1 MTTARL
7 IRPLVIAGLL
17 VSLFGGSSSPTL
29 VRGDDLSQAQAQ
41 QRAIAAQVAAQKAK
55 MAQLAALQADLASA
69 LSMTKT
75 KLVGIN
81 SNLAD
86 VKATIA
92 ATQAKVNAVEAAY
105 NSEVQDLANL
115 DLALIGLDREEQ
127 QKSADL
133 AQAKALLADHIRA
146 AYEQDRT
153 SILETLLSAASFTE
167 AVGDIGNLID
177 FGNQDHVLANQIAT
191 DQATLFALNE
201 TTTATRIQTQ
211 QLADQTA
218 AQKTQLDAS
227 LASLGAAKAQLA
239 ILQKATAKTLALQLT
254 TFNKLSSNAA
264 ALKRALNAEVAA
276 QAAVTKKIQSLLN
289 EGGQNGSIPSQYN
302 GSLSWPLSGTVT
314 QEFGC
319 TGFPWEPPLG
329 NCAHY
334 HTGIDIADPM
344 DTPIH
349 AAGDGRVIFAGPQ
362 SDGDWVVMI
371 AHSTHLVTWY
381 AHVDD
386 RYGHTIPVHVGQWVT
401 AGQVIA
407 YVGMTGHT
415 TGPHLHWAV
424 QLNGTFV
431 NPRLFL

>member
-7 IRPLVIAGLL
+7 VRPLLIAAFLA
-17 VSLFGGSSSPTL
+17 SLFAGSFTPDL

-41 QRAIAAQVAAQKAK
+41 QRAIAAQLAAEKAK
-55 MAQLAALQADLASA
+55 MAQLASLQSDLATA
-69 LSMTKT
+69 LAATKT

-81 SNLAD
+81 SDLVD
-86 VKATIA
+86 VKASIT
-92 ATQAKVNAVEAAY
+92 ATQIKVNAVQAEY
-105 NSEVQDLANL
+105 DQQVQDLANL

-133 AQAKALLADHIRA
+133 ARAKALLADHIRA

-227 LASLGAAKAQLA
+227 LAALAAAKAQLA
-239 ILQKATAKTLALQLT
+239 LLQAATSKALAIQQA

-264 ALKRALNAEVAA
+264 ALKRAINAEAA
-276 QAAVTKKIQSLLN
+276 AEASISQKIQQILN
-289 EGGQNGSIPSQYN
+289 QGGQGGGIPSQYN
-302 GSLSWPLSGTVT
+302 GKLNWPIAGVVT

-319 TGFPWEPPLG
+319 TGFPSEPPLG
-329 NCAHY
+329 SCAHY
-334 HTGIDIADPM
+334 HNGIDIADPM
-344 DTPIH
+344 YTPIH
-349 AAGDGRVIFAGPQ
+349 AAADGKVVFAGPL
-362 SDGDWVVMI
+362 SDGAWVVII
-371 AHSTHLVTWY
+371 AHSKSLLTWY

-386 RYGHTIPVHVGQWVT
+386 ARHPIPVRVGQEVT
-401 AGQVIA
+401 QGQVIA
-407 YVGMTGHT
+407 YVGMTGNT
-415 TGPHLHWAV
+415 TGPHLHWMV
-424 QLNGTFV
+424 QLNGNFV

>member
-17 VSLFGGSSSPTL
+17 VSLLGGSSTPTL

-69 LSMTKT
+69 LSVTKT
-75 KLVGIN
+75 KLIGIN
-81 SNLAD
+81 SDLAD

-92 ATQAKVNAVEAAY
+92 ATQVKVNTVQAAY
-105 NSEVQDLANL
+105 NGQVEDLANL

-127 QKSADL
+127 AKAADL
-133 AQAKALLADHIRA
+133 ASAKALLADHIVA
-146 AYEQDRT
+146 AYDQDRT
-153 SILETLLSAASFTE
+153 SILETLLSASSFTD
-167 AVGDIGNLID
+167 AVGDIGNLLD
-177 FGNQDHVLANQIAT
+177 LGDQDHVLATQIAS
-191 DQATLFALNE
+191 DQATLFAVNE
-201 TTTATRIQTQ
+201 TVTSTRIQTQ
-211 QLADQTA
+211 QLADETA
-218 AQKTQLDAS
+218 AQKVQLDAS
-227 LASLGAAKAQLA
+227 LASLATAKSQLA
-239 ILQKATAKTLALQLT
+239 ILQAATSKTLAFQQT
-254 TFNKLSSNAA
+254 TFDKLSSNAA
-264 ALKRALNAEVAA
+264 ALKKALNAEAA
-276 QAAVTKKIQSLLN
+276 AEASITKKIQTLLN

-302 GSLSWPLSGTVT
+302 GSLAWPLRGTVT

-319 TGFPWEPPLG
+319 TGFAWEPPLG

-334 HTGIDIADPM
+334 HTGIDLADPM

-381 AHVDD
+381 AHADD
-386 RYGHTIPVHVGQWVT
+386 RRGHMIPVHVGQWVT
-401 AGQVIA
+401 AGQVVA
-407 YVGMTGHT
+407 YVGMTGNT